1 MIHYIDEILKVNP
14 DAQFIH
20 LVRDGRDVAV
30 SARKSVFNH
39 FHPYYVSKL
48 WSKEQRL
55 ALEWKKKLPPSQFK
69 TVHYENLISNPEATV
84 KDLCAFLELEYLDS
98 MLRYFEKKEV
108 SDLARLS
115 GSWKNI
121 AKAVLSDNHSKYK
134 TELSPEETAVFEAFS
149 QEELTSLG
157 YKLENDIN
165 QLQLIR
171 ERLTT
176 TEKIRY
182 YLLENYFKLKVEC
195 AAMVKD
201 KNFIPR
207 WKKKFY
213 LWSLHGRSATK

>member
-30 SARKSVFNH
+30 SAKKSVFNH

-48 WSKEQRL
+48 WSKEQKIALQWKNRL
-55 ALEWKKKLPPSQFK
+55 APDQFQ
-69 TVHYENLISNPEATV
+69 TVYYEELISNPETTI
-84 KDLCAFLELEYLDS
+84 KDLCAFLRMEYQDS

-121 AKAVLSDNHSKYK
+121 SKAVLSDNQQKYK
-134 TELSPEETAVFEAFS
+134 KELSPAEIAVFEAFS

-165 QLQLIR
+165 QLSLIR
-171 ERLTT
+171 QRLTT
-176 TEKIRY
+176 AEKIRY

-195 AAMVKD
+195 EAMVKD

-213 LWSLHGRSATK
+213 LWSLHGRSATE